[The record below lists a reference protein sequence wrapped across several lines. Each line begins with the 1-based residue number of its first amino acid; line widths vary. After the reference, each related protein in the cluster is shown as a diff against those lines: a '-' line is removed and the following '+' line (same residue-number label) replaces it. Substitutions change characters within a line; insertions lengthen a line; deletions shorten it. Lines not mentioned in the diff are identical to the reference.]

1 MVWVASS
8 LRLML
13 LMGPLVAVPV
23 PAPLTDALQS
33 VKVTTSTQQA
43 SGFQLTFAVS
53 ARSVI
58 QQALLPA
65 GFFDPGVRAVVAAV
79 VDGAPSVLMDGII
92 TQQEMAPSA
101 DPGAATL
108 TVTGED
114 LSVLM
119 DMRHERECY
128 PGLPHQA
135 RAMAICAKY
144 AMHGIVP
151 VAVPPVMTHVPNP
164 IEHIPIQSSTDLAY
178 LKAIASEVGYVFFLE
193 PGPLP
198 GASIAYWGPQVR
210 AGLVQ
215 PALTL
220 GAGAASTVE
229 SLSFTYDGLSRTQYT
244 VALTEPNSKIQI
256 DLPVPDVS
264 LLHPP
269 LAARPAVTLRQEP
282 LPDVSD
288 RSVTEALLLGLS
300 RTSAAADAIR
310 GTGKLDVLR
319 YGHVLRARHLVGV
332 RGAGL
337 AYDGLYYVSSV
348 THDIKRGE
356 YKQSFSL
363 TRDGLVSQTPVV
375 IA

>member
-1 MVWVASS
+1 MASS

-13 LMGPLVAVPV
+13 LMGPLIAVPV

-33 VKVTTSTQQA
+33 VKVTTSAQQN

-53 ARSVI
+53 SRSLI

-65 GFFDPGVRAVVAAV
+65 GFFDPGIRVVVVAV
-79 VDGAPSVLMDGII
+79 VDGFPSVLMDGVI
-92 TQQEMAPSA
+92 TQQDMAPSA

-128 PGLPHQA
+128 PGLPQNL
-135 RAMAICAKY
+135 RAMTICAKY
-144 AMHGIVP
+144 AMYGIVP
-151 VAVPPVMTHVPNP
+151 VAVPPVMTDLPDPVR
-164 IEHIPIQSSTDLAY
+164 HIPIQSSTDLAY
-178 LKAIASEVGYVFFLE
+178 LKSMASEVGYVFFIE
-193 PGPLP
+193 AGPLP

-215 PALTL
+215 PALTV

-244 VALTEPNSKIQI
+244 IGLTEPTSKIQI
-256 DLPVPDVS
+256 DLPVPDIS

-269 LAARPAVTLRQEP
+269 LAARPAVTLKQEP

-288 RSVTEALLLGLS
+288 RSVPEALLLGLS
-300 RTSAAADAIR
+300 RTSAAADAVR
-310 GTGKLDVLR
+310 GSGKLDVLR

-332 RGAGL
+332 RGAGV

-348 THDIKRGE
+348 THDIRRGE

-363 TRDGLVSQTPVV
+363 TRDGLVAHTPVV
-375 IA
+375 IP